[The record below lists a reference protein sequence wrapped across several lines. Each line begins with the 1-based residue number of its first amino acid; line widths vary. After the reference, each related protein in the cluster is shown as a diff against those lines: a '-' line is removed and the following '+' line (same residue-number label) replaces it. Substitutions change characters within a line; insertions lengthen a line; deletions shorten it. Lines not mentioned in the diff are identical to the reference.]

1 MLNALGQ
8 KCLAKTELQNATVGT
23 IRTKLL
29 QLGALITV
37 STRPILIAINS
48 SYPYRHIFTNAYRR
62 LTMLTNTA

>member
-1 MLNALGQ
+1 MLNALGR

-37 STRPILIAINS
+37 STRPILIAITS
-48 SYPYRHIFTNAYRR
+48 SCPYRHIFGTAHRR
-62 LTMLTNTA
+62 LRMLTNTA

>member
-29 QLGALITV
+29 QLEALLTV
-37 STRPILIAINS
+37 STRPILIAITS
-48 SYPYRHIFTNAYRR
+48 SCPYRHIFPTAHRR
-62 LTMLTNTA
+62 LTILTNTA

>member
-1 MLNALGQ
+1 MLNALDR

-37 STRPILIAINS
+37 STRPILIAITS
-48 SYPYRHIFTNAYRR
+48 SWPYRHIFANAYRR
-62 LTMLTNTA
+62 LRMLTNTA